1 MSEPSF
7 DELLAEL
14 ERSIAT
20 LADGSAPLEQLV
32 AAHQRALELLRQAE
46 SRLTELKARADETAK
61 LLSP

>member
-1 MSEPSF
+1 VSEPGF

-14 ERSIAT
+14 EQSIAR

-46 SRLTELKARADETAK
+46 SRLTELKDRADDTAK